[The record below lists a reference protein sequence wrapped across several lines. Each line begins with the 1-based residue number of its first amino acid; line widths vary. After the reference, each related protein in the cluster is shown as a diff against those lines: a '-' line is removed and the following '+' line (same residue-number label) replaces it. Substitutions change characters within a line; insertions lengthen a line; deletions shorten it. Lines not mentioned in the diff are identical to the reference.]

1 MAGYQRVGWPE
12 LAVVQMQIRPAD
24 PGNQDA
30 EQHLTRAGFG
40 EGNLAYRELARP
52 VLDHGLHRVYLC
64 TPGRVDSREA
74 RSFNCQ
80 ANVYPPSINSS
91 VPQQNAAAS
100 LSSHPAAAATSRG
113 SANRAS
119 GVAPFQIG
127 CMATLLASS
136 GVST

>member
-74 RSFNCQ
+74 MSGQRVS
-80 ANVYPPSINSS
+80 AVH
-91 VPQQNAAAS
+91 QQ
-100 LSSHPAAAATSRG
+100 LGATAECGR
-113 SANRAS
+113 
-119 GVAPFQIG
+119 V
-127 CMATLLASS
+127 T
-136 GVST
+136 